1 MGNDKTNLKISF
13 KNLQIL
19 DVGNMFRWD
28 AYNKHDKSDGMC
40 YLGWSYSYHKLASDK
55 ILN

>member
-1 MGNDKTNLKISF
+1 MGNDKTNLKINF

-40 YLGWSYSYHKLASDK
+40 YLG
-55 ILN
+55 